1 MNATDLLTNLLRQGF
16 NLIPLP
22 GDKLEVRPA
31 SKLTDALRQ
40 ELKQQ
45 KLDLLTLLRT
55 TPLTLRCRQCNREAR
70 PDGGTLSMDKTGYIQ
85 FWRCVSCGAKGST
98 VFRLQ

>member
-1 MNATDLLTNLLRQGF
+1 MTTTELLTNLLSQGF
-16 NLIPLP
+16 SLTPLP

-40 ELKQQ
+40 ELKQR
-45 KLDLLTLLRT
+45 KLDLLAVLRA
-55 TPLTLRCRQCNREAR
+55 TPLSLCCRQCNREAR
-70 PDGGTLSMDKTGYIQ
+70 PDGGTLSQDQTNYIQ
-85 FWRCVSCGAKGST
+85 FWRCLSCGAKGST